1 MTRKTITMRNINFKL
16 MGILPFVFLIFMTAC
31 ENKTEEGIFVEH
43 PVPVTIQPIV
53 KKDHNIVVEATGFI
67 STDNNTLLSFKNGG
81 IIDKIYV
88 KEGDYVKNGQML
100 ASLNMTGINA
110 TATQAK
116 LALEKANRDYKRA
129 EKLYNDSVATREQF
143 ENAKTALDVVEQDWK
158 TIQFN
163 LRYSEIRA
171 TMDGYILLKLA
182 SEGQMV
188 GPGMPIFRL
197 DGSGKGGWLVEVG
210 ISDRQWAQVKKG
222 DSAMVY
228 TDVMEE
234 GIPAK
239 ISRKSEG
246 LNPQSGTFTIYLQL
260 ETKKDLPIASGMFA
274 KVKIFGKTTDS
285 WAIPYESMLNGNH
298 GEGFVF
304 ITKDKKTAK
313 KVKVKIASIQKD
325 NILISSGLENYQ
337 YLIIA
342 GSPYLKDGS
351 EIKVIKN

>member
-1 MTRKTITMRNINFKL
+1 MKKNIRVK
-16 MGILPFVFLIFMTAC
+16 MIDYKQVGIIAIFLVFLMSAC
-31 ENKTEEGIFVEH
+31 KNETEEGIYVEH

-53 KKDHNIVVEATGFI
+53 KKNHMIVVQATGFV

-88 KEGDYVKNGQML
+88 KEGDYVKNGQVL
-100 ASLNMTGINA
+100 AKLNMTGINA
-110 TATQAK
+110 QAAQAK
-116 LALEKANRDYKRA
+116 LGLEKANRDFERA
-129 EKLYNDSVATREQF
+129 EKLYHDSVATREQY
-143 ENAKTALDVVEQDWK
+143 ENAKTALDVMEQDWK

-163 LRYSEIRA
+163 LKYSEIRA

-188 GPGMPIFRL
+188 GPGTPIFRL

-210 ISDRQWAQVKKG
+210 VSDRQWAEVQIG
-222 DSAMVY
+222 DSAVVT
-228 TDVMEE
+228 TDVTEA

-239 ISRKSEG
+239 IIRRSEG

-260 ETKKDLPIASGMFA
+260 ETKEKLPIATGMFA
-274 KVKIFGKTTDS
+274 KVKIFGNSTNS
-285 WAIPYESMLNGNH
+285 WSIPYESMLNGDH
-298 GEGFVF
+298 GEGYVFV
-304 ITKDKKTAK
+304 TENKKTAK
-313 KVKVKIASIQKD
+313 KIKVKIGSIETD
-325 NILISSGLENYQ
+325 RILISSGLKDYK
-337 YLIIA
+337 YLVVA

>member
-1 MTRKTITMRNINFKL
+1 MRMKTTHFKRA
-16 MGILPFVFLIFMTAC
+16 GILLILLLILITAC
-31 ENKTEEGIFVEH
+31 KSETDEGIYVEK

-53 KKDHNIVVEATGFI
+53 KKDHKIVVQATGFI

-88 KEGDYVKNGQML
+88 KEGEYVKNGQVL
-100 ASLNMTGINA
+100 AKLNMTGINA
-110 TATQAK
+110 QAAQAK
-116 LALEKANRDYKRA
+116 LGLEKANRDFDRA
-129 EKLYNDSVATREQF
+129 EKLYHDSVATREQF

-188 GPGMPIFRL
+188 GPGTPIFRL
-197 DGSGKGGWLVEVG
+197 DGSGKEGWLVEVG
-210 ISDRQWAQVKKG
+210 VSDRQWAEVQIG
-222 DSAMVY
+222 DSAVVF
-228 TDVMEE
+228 TDVTED

-239 ISRKSEG
+239 IIRRSEG

-260 ETKKDLPIASGMFA
+260 ETKEKLPIASGMFA
-274 KVKIFGKTTDS
+274 KVKIFGKSTDS
-285 WAIPYESMLNGNH
+285 WSIPYESILNGDH
-298 GEGFVF
+298 GEGYVF

-313 KVKVKIASIQKD
+313 KVKVKIGSIQK
-325 NILISSGLENYQ
+325 NMILISSGLEDYK